1 MDSYQ
6 PLYIKKDEFIDRHK
20 NLVLQNFSSD
30 LYEILVRAH
39 KKLLGVIA
47 VIDSKAMYIRQIEDC
62 ITILNLAIDART
74 APNEGSRLKIQER
87 RLRDEYAYA
96 MEDLLIKAVAEIEE
110 EAHIVDSVGSLD
122 DDTMYVIEVYHL
134 TPAEPEVKK
143 VNKAFFALNY
153 SFLVG
158 WRTNV
163 DEKIP
168 TTEELKE
175 VPRPMS
181 KEYLKQI
188 LGRFITALDHGKR
201 YIIDTEEVPV
211 RDAFEEIVKLPI
223 HFDNKVYRELYS
235 MCLDLK
241 LIPEEVLISHN
252 KNPGRYVRENYI
264 KSKVKRALEKAI
276 E

>member
-6 PLYIKKDEFIDRHK
+6 PLHIEKKEFIDRHK
-20 NLVLQNFSSD
+20 NLVLQDFSSD

-47 VIDSKAMYIRQIEDC
+47 MIDSKEKYIRQIEDC

-74 APNEGSRLKIQER
+74 TQNEGSRLKIQER

-110 EAHIVDSVGSLD
+110 ESQIVDSVGSLD
-122 DDTMYVIEVYHL
+122 DDVLYVVEVYHL
-134 TPAEPEVKK
+134 TSAEPEIKK
-143 VNKAFFALNY
+143 VSKAFLALNY
-153 SFLVG
+153 SFLAG
-158 WRTNV
+158 WRANV

-168 TTEELKE
+168 STEELKE

-181 KEYLKQI
+181 KDYLKQL
-188 LGRFITALDHGKR
+188 LGHFTSTLEHGKR
-201 YIIDTEEVPV
+201 YIITTEEVPV